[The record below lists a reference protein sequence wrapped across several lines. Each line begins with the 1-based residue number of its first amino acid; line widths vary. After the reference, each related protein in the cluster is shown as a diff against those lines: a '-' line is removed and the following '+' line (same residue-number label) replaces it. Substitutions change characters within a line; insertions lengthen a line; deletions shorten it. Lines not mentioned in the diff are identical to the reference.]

1 MTTIADIRARIRKD
15 LYDTDNSRYRWPDTQ
30 IDRHIERALDELS
43 LAIPQE
49 KTASLAT
56 TPGSREL
63 SLSSLTGLVNVEK
76 VEYPAGNF
84 PPEYVDFSRWS
95 DTLTLNLEA
104 APSGETAALFYTA
117 RHTLD
122 ESGTSLPGFLE
133 DLVCMGAAAYAALE
147 QGVFTIDRINTS
159 EQVARDYED
168 WGRARLTAFNQLL
181 YQYGRVSRVRTR
193 LLRRPA

>member
-1 MTTIADIRARIRKD
+1 MTTIADVRARIRKD
-15 LYDTDNSRYRWPDTQ
+15 LHDTDDSRYRWPDSQ
-30 IDRHIERALDELS
+30 LDRHIERALDELS
-43 LAIPQE
+43 FAIPQE

-63 SLSSLTGLVNVEK
+63 SLSSLIGLVDVEK
-76 VEYPAGNF
+76 VEYPAGYF

-95 DTLTLNLEA
+95 DTLTLNLDI
-104 APSGETAALFYTA
+104 APSGEMAGLFYTA

-133 DLVCMGAAAYAALE
+133 DLVCMGAAAYAAVE
-147 QGVFTIDRINTS
+147 QSVFTIDRLNTS

-168 WGRARLTAFNQLL
+168 WGRARLTAFTQLL
-181 YQYGRVSRVRTR
+181 YQYGRASRVRTR